1 MFSRLWGTGHE
12 LSLILCNFWEW
23 SICQHA
29 LRLQADLQMIIA
41 MFLRPLK
48 ILSSYK
54 KNWPFRLLWQKFYKP
69 LQDKCRWELLLF
81 ISQFSLIYLG
91 AAIVYPIFIALTT
104 LFFASLF
111 SLVNWLF
118 LFFGISFYLFC
129 FVYFGG
135 TNDLLP
141 MLHQQPRQAA
151 NCLYVLIRWDTGI
164 PLTWW

>member
-1 MFSRLWGTGHE
+1 VRYWAWAVTYIM
-12 LSLILCNFWEW
+12 
-23 SICQHA
+23 Q
-29 LRLQADLQMIIA
+29 
-41 MFLRPLK
+41 FLRVVH
-48 ILSSYK
+48 LSACLEAPSGFTNDHSHVPEASK
-54 KNWPFRLLWQKFYKP
+54 DLVFIQKNWPFRLLWQKFYKP

-81 ISQFSLIYLG
+81 ISQFSLTYLG